1 MECDVLEEIL
11 AIPEY
16 DDAFFLVENSIVSE
30 QEMVDYAHRKSW
42 PWSAIFDSPT
52 VESH

>member
-30 QEMVDYAHRKSW
+30 QEMVNYAHRKSW
-42 PWSAIFDSPT
+42 LRFAIFDSPT
-52 VESH
+52 VEPH